1 MKFSELQ
8 LNDQVL
14 DALEAM
20 RFESAHL
27 YKRNPSPLYLKAEI

>member
-20 RFESAHL
+20 RFDECTPIQEKSR
-27 YKRNPSPLYLKAEI
+27 YT

>member
-20 RFESAHL
+20 RFDECTPIQELSLIH
-27 YKRNPSPLYLKAEI
+27 I